1 MNILHSL
8 TLSSALLAL
17 GMPTM
22 QAQNPFN
29 GTLVN
34 EETGVR
40 LHLDFDN
47 ETIEIPG
54 MSFLGPTNG
63 YLDGKTRNHVYGVW
77 MITSCEST
85 DKKAKIRVTNDI
97 GSDTQEIIL
106 TYINDSTF
114 RYNTVGG
121 NCIRKVVGN
130 KLEKIASEFTLKK
143 TSGSLHN

>member
-77 MITSCEST
+77 MITRCEST

-106 TYINDSTF
+106 TY
-114 RYNTVGG
+114 
-121 NCIRKVVGN
+121 
-130 KLEKIASEFTLKK
+130 
-143 TSGSLHN
+143 